1 MIHKRLISVGSLAL
15 LAILIAAYI
24 ESSEAGQGCPFDNES
39 CQDYCAQQGCSMGYC
54 GHFAWIQCICR
65 RCGDEWNWYDKVRYK
80 PDEKVNQT
88 ELDSLKLNSSAPIIL
103 TNSTSSAP
111 AKQLVEPSTA
121 TNTNNNNNKPAN
133 SQAATTTSNQKQ
145 AATLTTLLIPDLS
158 ESNGKL
164 DLNDIPDENS
174 DKFLDFLANNHE
186 RLVQATNSEQLQPS
200 TTEQP
205 PEDSESGAEPTE
217 ETVEIQISSNNSTS
231 TPNNNSPRADALL
244 TQSDSL
250 EAASNDDQDHN
261 HQPLTRLLKIAV
273 ANIK

>member
-1 MIHKRLISVGSLAL
+1 MIHKRLVSVGSLAM
-15 LAILIAAYI
+15 LALLIAAYV

-103 TNSTSSAP
+103 TNSTSAP
-111 AKQLVEPSTA
+111 KQLESSATA
-121 TNTNNNNNKPAN
+121 GKAN
-133 SQAATTTSNQKQ
+133 AQAAGAHKQ
-145 AATLTTLLIPDLS
+145 PATLTTLLIPDLS

-186 RLVQATNSEQLQPS
+186 RLVQATNSDLQPS

-205 PEDSESGAEPTE
+205 ADEESGAEPTE
-217 ETVEIQISSNNSTS
+217 ETVEIQISSNNSTAS
-231 TPNNNSPRADALL
+231 QPRADVL
-244 TQSDSL
+244 TQSDL
-250 EAASNDDQDHN
+250 DAASTGDQDNHN